1 MRNRNLMQKKLEY
14 LEFVLINLQRIV
26 QTQEP
31 LNVYT
36 ENIKKGIEV
45 LEDLK
50 SMVEA
55 EPLSPNEVNR
65 F

>member
-14 LEFVLINLQRIV
+14 LEFVLTNLQRIV

-55 EPLSPNEVNR
+55 EPLSPNEINR

>member
-14 LEFVLINLQRIV
+14 LEFVLTNLQRIV

>member
-1 MRNRNLMQKKLEY
+1 MRNRSLMQKKIEY
-14 LEFVLINLQRIV
+14 LESTLINLQRIV

-31 LNVYT
+31 LEVYI
-36 ENIKKGIEV
+36 ENIKKGLDV
-45 LEDLK
+45 VDDLR
-50 SMVEA
+50 SMVES

>member
-1 MRNRNLMQKKLEY
+1 MQKKLEY
-14 LEFVLINLQRIV
+14 LEFVLTNLQRIV

-55 EPLSPNEVNR
+55 EPLSPNEINR